1 MERGRERRRSI
12 MSVGA
17 VAVTPRPA
25 WKPWLAAAVGVVAA
39 FFALGL
45 IADAF
50 TPAPS
55 GPAGSS
61 YATSPAGAAA
71 WAELLTRSGHP
82 VAQLRRPL
90 DDVALPPAATLIM
103 LGADS
108 LSPAAG
114 QNLDRFVR
122 AGGRL
127 VIGGGDPPATLPALL
142 PRAPGWT
149 DSGSVLVKRVAF
161 LPEVDGVNS
170 VRTAGDGAWTSGPG
184 TPALAG
190 TRGPALL
197 VLRAGRGRVDL
208 LADAAPVENQL
219 LASADNAQLAL
230 NLAGPRGCPGDLR
243 RGAPRLRRGHRPG
256 GDSDAVVG
264 GVRGA
269 VPGVGGVGARARP
282 ADRSRRRAGSRAGP
296 AAQRVRRGARAGDRP
311 RARPSGPGRP
321 DRRGGQATRGVR
333 VDAPARTSPEAV
345 VKDLYERVRA
355 EVGAVVVGQ
364 DEVLAQLLGALA
376 CTATS

>member
-1 MERGRERRRSI
+1 

-50 TPAPS
+50 APAPE

-90 DDVALPPAATLIM
+90 DDAALPPAATLIM

-127 VIGGGDPPATLPALL
+127 VIGGGNPPATLPALL
-142 PRAPGWT
+142 PRA
-149 DSGSVLVKRVAF
+149 AC
-161 LPEVDGVNS
+161 VDRLGLGARQARCAPAGGRRRQYRANRRRRRLD
-170 VRTAGDGAWTSGPG
+170 VRTGDAG
-184 TPALAG
+184 
-190 TRGPALL
+190 
-197 VLRAGRGRVDL
+197 AGRD
-208 LADAAPVENQL
+208 P
-219 LASADNAQLAL
+219 
-230 NLAGPRGCPGDLR
+230 
-243 RGAPRLRRGHRPG
+243 
-256 GDSDAVVG
+256 
-264 GVRGA
+264 
-269 VPGVGGVGARARP
+269 
-282 ADRSRRRAGSRAGP
+282 RSRR
-296 AAQRVRRGARAGDRP
+296 
-311 RARPSGPGRP
+311 
-321 DRRGGQATRGVR
+321 
-333 VDAPARTSPEAV
+333 
-345 VKDLYERVRA
+345 
-355 EVGAVVVGQ
+355 
-364 DEVLAQLLGALA
+364 
-376 CTATS
+376 CWC